1 MLAESGKVFFAF
13 PLADYFFNYDNL
25 LVHAVTLHFWYIGLR
40 ESVSFARF
48 CSHP

>member
-1 MLAESGKVFFAF
+1 
-13 PLADYFFNYDNL
+13 